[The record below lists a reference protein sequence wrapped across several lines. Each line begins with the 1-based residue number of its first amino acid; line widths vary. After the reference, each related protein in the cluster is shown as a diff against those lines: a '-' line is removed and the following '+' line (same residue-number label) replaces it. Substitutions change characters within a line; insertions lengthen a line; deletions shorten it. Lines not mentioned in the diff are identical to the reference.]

1 MEHWKDKVKGVPSWH
16 NPRQFNI
23 PICLIEVPGRP
34 FVFYVEQ

>member
-23 PICLIEVPGRP
+23 PIPICLIEVPGRP
-34 FVFYVEQ
+34 FVEQ